1 MAREIA
7 RINDISLSYTEQDKE
22 LVVMKDVNLSVYYNE
37 FLSLIG
43 PSGCGKS
50 SLIRMLI
57 GLQEPT
63 SGSVTFKGKAVDGP
77 PDLMSLVFQNVA
89 LIPWKTALDNV
100 AFALEN
106 KGIPKATIE
115 KKAMAVLKLVE
126 LDGFETAFP
135 SELSGGMKQRV
146 GIARALVSDPDL
158 LLMDEPFSALDELT
172 ADQLRVEVRTVLKNR
187 RLPLKSVILVSHN
200 VEEVVEMSDRIVV
213 LSKPPSH
220 IVDIIKVDLPYPRNK
235 RSRAFEKVTDRIF
248 KDLYAART

>member
-1 MAREIA
+1 MSREIA
-7 RINDISLSYTEQDKE
+7 KVNNISLSYSEEDKE
-22 LVVMKDVNLSVYYNE
+22 LVVMDKVNLSVYYNE
-37 FLSLIG
+37 FLSIIG

-50 SLIRMLI
+50 SLIRMII
-57 GLQEPT
+57 GLQKPT
-63 SGSVTFKGKAVDGP
+63 GGDVTFKGKVVDGP
-77 PDLMSLVFQNVA
+77 PDAVSLVFQNVA

-106 KGIPKATIE
+106 RGIPRAAIE
-115 KKAMAVLKLVE
+115 KKSAAALKLVE

-172 ADQLRVEVRTVLKNR
+172 ADQLRVEVRTVLKNKH
-187 RLPLKSVILVSHN
+187 LPLKSVVLVSHN
-200 VEEVVEMSDRIVV
+200 VEEVTEMSDRIVV

-235 RSRAFEKVTDRIF
+235 RSKEFEKVTDRIF
-248 KDLYAART
+248 KDLYAAKA